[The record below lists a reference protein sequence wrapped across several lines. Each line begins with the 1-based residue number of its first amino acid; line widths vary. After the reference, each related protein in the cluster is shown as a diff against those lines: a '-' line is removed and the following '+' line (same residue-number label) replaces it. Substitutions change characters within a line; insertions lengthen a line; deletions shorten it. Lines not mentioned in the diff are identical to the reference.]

1 MTLIERP
8 TARREPVPTG
18 RRVRKRTV
26 TGMTC
31 LAAVHAVLPPTA
43 TRRTRSPRRSPST
56 CSGDGASHEVVRRI
70 HTNTRVGS
78 RYLALPLD
86 QYQQLTDFTAAN
98 DAYIDAARRTRRRRP
113 STARSRRPASPPT
126 RSTSSSPP
134 RSPASRCRR
143 WRPGS
148 PPGSGSGEDIKRV
161 PLFGLGCVA
170 GAAGIARLHDYLRGW
185 PDHVGILL
193 SVELCSLTI
202 QRGRHLDGQPGGQRA
217 VRRRRR
223 RRGRRRL
230 GARRP
235 ARCGRAAGAGHP
247 QPPVPGHRGR
257 HGLEHRRRRLRDR
270 ADRRGAR
277 PGAPVPRAGHPR
289 PAGGA
294 RPDRRTTSAPGSRTP
309 AARRSSRRSRPNS
322 GSVRR
327 RWR

>member
-1 MTLIERP
+1 
-8 TARREPVPTG
+8 
-18 RRVRKRTV
+18 
-26 TGMTC
+26 MTC

-98 DAYIDAARRTRRRRP
+98 DAYIEAAVELAVAGRQRRARGRRHRRRRGRRHHLHHGHRP
-113 STARSRRPASPPT
+113 RGAVPGGPDRRPGRLPRGHQAGAAVRPRLRRRRGRDRPAARLPARLARSRRHPAV
-126 RSTSSSPP
+126 R
-134 RSPASRCRR
+134 RAVLADHPAR
-143 WRPGS
+143 
-148 PPGSGSGEDIKRV
+148 
-161 PLFGLGCVA
+161 
-170 GAAGIARLHDYLRGW
+170 
-185 PDHVGILL
+185 
-193 SVELCSLTI
+193 
-202 QRGRHLDGQPGGQRA
+202 RHLDGQPGGQRA

-223 RRGRRRL
+223 RRGR
-230 GARRP
+230 G
-235 ARCGRAAGAGHP
+235 RCRSAPIELDVGRAAGAGHP
-247 QPPVPGHRGR
+247 QPPLPGHRGR
-257 HGLEHRRRRLRDR
+257 DGLEHRRRRIRDR

-277 PGAPVPRAGHPR
+277 PGAPLPRAGHPG

-294 RPDRRTTSAPGSRTP
+294 RPDRRTTSAPGCRTP

-322 GSVRR
+322 GSVRT